1 MHKQHPQT
9 AYRKYAILIGTI
21 FENCDK
27 SSTIREAIKLL
38 SSKGIVERQQVDEEA
53 APAHDPNLKNSKAPE
68 RYAPG
73 PAVIFY
79 GKKSCFSGVLRV
91 LSICGDYDEA
101 HRCLLSVNG
110 QSTKCSAYVADVS
123 GFFACQ
129 LICIRSVLAQNIIHH
144 IMSLSGCSDLIGN
157 NCSAPN
163 KAACFI
169 FAALIEPKN
178 LHDWP
183 RKFIAPIPLCVPLRL
198 GQRSDSFCHRLF
210 IRPGLKGVILGQSG
224 CN

>member
-1 MHKQHPQT
+1 M
-9 AYRKYAILIGTI
+9 
-21 FENCDK
+21 
-27 SSTIREAIKLL
+27 SSFSGIKNTLL
-38 SSKGIVERQQVDEEA
+38 AEQADEEA
-53 APAHDPNLKNSKAPE
+53 APAHDPNPKKQQAPE

-129 LICIRSVLAQNIIHH
+129 LICIRSFLAQNIIHH

-183 RKFIAPIPLCVPLRL
+183 RKFIVPIPLCVLLRL